1 MKNCSASLTME
12 NVEIIASS
20 LKRTMGHLL
29 TLEALAIK
37 SLKPNLNTKDEYR
50 SRTLT
55 IKL

>member
-1 MKNCSASLTME
+1 MKSCSTSLTME
-12 NVEIIASS
+12 SVDIIATS

-37 SLKPNLNTKDEYR
+37 SLNLNLNTKDEYR